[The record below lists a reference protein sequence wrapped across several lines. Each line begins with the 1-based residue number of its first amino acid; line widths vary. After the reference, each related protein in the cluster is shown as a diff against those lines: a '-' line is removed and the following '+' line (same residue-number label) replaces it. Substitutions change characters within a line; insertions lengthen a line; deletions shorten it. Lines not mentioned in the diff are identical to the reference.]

1 MHGLAAAGG
10 PCFVIRV
17 AVIGAG
23 MIVHDQLLPSLYH
36 LQRLGLAGQIDI
48 CSSRSRSVAS
58 LAKAPALRNAFPGQS
73 FRPWPALDA
82 PDEPQPALYR
92 EMLAA
97 LPLRSLVV
105 VALPDPLHAEAIL
118 AALAHSHHVLAVKP
132 LVLRVADSERIE
144 AEARARGLLVAID
157 YHKRFDPRSLM
168 ARARFRAGQFGE
180 FRLGSARLLEKW
192 YYRES
197 NFQNWFTA
205 DQTDAF
211 TYIGCHY
218 VDLVHF
224 LTGLAPAA
232 VSVRGV
238 LDDFP
243 NGKLGYLWTDAR
255 VLWQNGACL
264 NVQNALGY
272 PEDGPGSNSQGMTLY
287 CSGKGRGAML
297 MHSDQY
303 RGVEYVTAGTGYS
316 EPSPDYFQYLDLG
329 GPGLTPSG
337 YGYLSVEAIMKACL
351 RVESSP
357 DRAAALDAIDR
368 EGLLA
373 TPSNSRYNER
383 VIEAGRKSL
392 LDGGREVPVE

>member
-1 MHGLAAAGG
+1 MCRRAFEGG
-10 PCFVIRV
+10 PRLVMRA

-36 LQRLGLAGQIDI
+36 LQRLGFVGEIDI
-48 CSSRSRSVAS
+48 CATRPRSVAA
-58 LAKAPALRNAFPGQS
+58 LANAPALQTAFPGHS
-73 FRPWPALDA
+73 FRPWPSPNE
-82 PDEPQPALYR
+82 PDEPQANLYLKL
-92 EMLAA
+92 LAA
-97 LPLRSLVV
+97 LPPRSLVV
-105 VALPDPLHAEAIL
+105 VALPDQLHAEVIL
-118 AALAHSHHVLAVKP
+118 AVLAHSHHVLAVKP

-144 AEARARGLLVAID
+144 QEARARGVLVAID
-157 YHKRFDPRSLM
+157 YHKRFDTRSLM
-168 ARARFRAGQFGE
+168 ARARFRNGEFGE

-192 YYRES
+192 YYRVS
-197 NFQNWFTA
+197 NFQNWFSA
-205 DQTDAF
+205 DKTDAF

-238 LDDFP
+238 LDNFP
-243 NGKLGYLWTDAR
+243 NGNRGYLWTDAR
-255 VLWQNGACL
+255 VVWENGACL

-297 MHSDQY
+297 VHSDQY
-303 RGVEYVTAGTGYS
+303 RGVEYVTTGGYS

-337 YGYLSVEAIMKACL
+337 YGYLSVEAIVKACL
-351 RVESSP
+351 RVEASA
-357 DRAAALDAIDR
+357 DRAATLDAIDL
-368 EGLLA
+368 EGPLA
-373 TPSNSRYNER
+373 TPANSRYNER
-383 VIEAGRKSL
+383 VIEAGRRSL
-392 LDGGREVPVE
+392 LDGGREVAIS

>member
-1 MHGLAAAGG
+1 MRA
-10 PCFVIRV
+10 

-36 LQRLGLAGQIDI
+36 LRRLGFIGGIDV
-48 CSSRSRSVAS
+48 CARSARSVRA
-58 LAKAPALRNAFPGQS
+58 LAEAPALKTAFPGQS
-73 FRPWPALDA
+73 FRAWPASDGDA
-82 PDEPQPALYR
+82 GPRPDLYR
-92 EMLAA
+92 EMLA
-97 LPLRSLVV
+97 SLAPRGLAV

-118 AALAHSHHVLAVKP
+118 AALAHDQHVLAVKP
-132 LVLRVADSERIE
+132 LVLRAADSQQIE

-168 ARARFRAGQFGE
+168 ARRRARDGGFGE
-180 FRLGSARLLEKW
+180 LRLGSARLLEKW
-192 YYRES
+192 NYRDS

-205 DQTDAF
+205 DRTDAF

-224 LTGLAPAA
+224 ITGLEPAS

-238 LDDFP
+238 LDAFP
-243 NGKLGYLWTDAR
+243 NGQQGYLWTDAR
-255 VLWQNGACL
+255 VVWENGACL

-287 CSGKGRGAML
+287 FSGAGRGAMIV
-297 MHSDQY
+297 HSDQY
-303 RGVEYVTAGTGYS
+303 RGVEYVTTDGRYS

-329 GPGLTPSG
+329 DGGLTPWG
-337 YGYLSVEAIMKACL
+337 YGYRSVEAIVKACL
-351 RVESSP
+351 RVEGSR
-357 DRAAALDAIDR
+357 DRAAELCAIDH

-373 TPSNSRYNER
+373 TPANSRYNER
-383 VIEAGRKSL
+383 VIEAGRASL
-392 LDGGREVPVE
+392 AAGGREVAVA

>member
-1 MHGLAAAGG
+1 
-10 PCFVIRV
+10 VIRA

-36 LQRLGLAGQIDI
+36 LQRLGLVGEIDV
-48 CSSRSRSVAS
+48 CARRPRTVAA
-58 LAKAPALRNAFPGQS
+58 LANAPALERAFPGHS
-73 FRPWPALDA
+73 FRPWPPLDA
-82 PDEPQPALYR
+82 AEEPQHRLYL
-92 EMLAA
+92 ELLAA
-97 LPLRSLVV
+97 LPPRSLAVI
-105 VALPDPLHAEAIL
+105 ALPDPLHAEVIL

-144 AEARARGLLVAID
+144 QEARARQLLVAVD

-168 ARARFRAGQFGE
+168 ARARFRAGEFGE
-180 FRLGSARLLEKW
+180 FRLGAARLLEKW
-192 YYRES
+192 HYRES

-205 DQTDAF
+205 AHTDAF

-224 LTGLAPAA
+224 VTGLAPAA

-238 LDDFP
+238 LDEFP
-243 NGKLGYLWTDAR
+243 NGNRGYLWTDAR
-255 VLWQNGACL
+255 IVWENGACL
-264 NVQNALGY
+264 NVQTALGY

-297 MHSDQY
+297 VHSDQY
-303 RGVEYVTAGTGYS
+303 RGVEYVTSAGGYS

-329 GPGLTPSG
+329 GRGLTPSG
-337 YGYLSVEAIMKACL
+337 YGYLSVEAIVKACL
-351 RVESSP
+351 RVESSA

-373 TPSNSRYNER
+373 TPANSRYNER
-383 VIEAGRKSL
+383 VLEAGRRSL
-392 LDGGREVPVE
+392 LDGGREVLIV

>member
-1 MHGLAAAGG
+1 MRA
-10 PCFVIRV
+10 

-36 LQRLGLAGQIDI
+36 LQRLGVIGEIDV
-48 CSSRSRSVAS
+48 CATRPRSVAA
-58 LAKAPALRNAFPGQS
+58 LANAPALQTGFPGHS
-73 FRPWPALDA
+73 FRPWPALNE
-82 PDEPQPALYR
+82 PDEAQPNLYLKL
-92 EMLAA
+92 LAA
-97 LPLRSLVV
+97 LPPRSLVV
-105 VALPDPLHAEAIL
+105 VALPDQLHADVIL

-144 AEARARGLLVAID
+144 QEARARGVLVAID

-168 ARARFRAGQFGE
+168 ARARFRNGEFGE

-205 DQTDAF
+205 GHTDAF

-238 LDDFP
+238 LDEFP
-243 NGKLGYLWTDAR
+243 NGNRGYLWTDAR
-255 VLWQNGACL
+255 VVWENGACL

-297 MHSDQY
+297 VHSDQY
-303 RGVEYVTAGTGYS
+303 RGVEYVTTKGYS

-337 YGYLSVEAIMKACL
+337 YGYLSVEAIVKACL
-351 RVESSP
+351 RVEASA
-357 DRAAALDAIDR
+357 DRTAALDTIDR

-373 TPSNSRYNER
+373 TPANSRYNER
-383 VIEAGRKSL
+383 VIEAARRSL
-392 LDGGREVPVE
+392 LDGGREVAIP

>member
-1 MHGLAAAGG
+1 MRA
-10 PCFVIRV
+10 

-36 LQRLGLAGQIDI
+36 LQRLGVVGEIDI
-48 CSSRSRSVAS
+48 CATRHRSVAA
-58 LAKAPALRNAFPGQS
+58 LAAAPALLAAFPGQS
-73 FRPWPALDA
+73 FRPWPTLEESDQ
-82 PDEPQPALYR
+82 PQADLYLKL
-92 EMLAA
+92 LAA
-97 LPLRSLVV
+97 LPPRSLVV
-105 VALPDPLHAEAIL
+105 VALPDQLHAEVIL

-144 AEARARGLLVAID
+144 QEARARGVLVAID

-168 ARARFRAGQFGE
+168 ARARFRAGEFGE

-205 DQTDAF
+205 ANTDAF

-238 LDDFP
+238 LDEFP
-243 NGKLGYLWTDAR
+243 NGNRGYLWTDAR
-255 VLWQNGACL
+255 VVWGNGACL

-272 PEDGPGSNSQGMTLY
+272 PAGGPGSNSQGMTLY
-287 CSGKGRGAML
+287 CSGNGRGAML
-297 MHSDQY
+297 VHSDQY
-303 RGVEYVTAGTGYS
+303 RGVEYVTAAGYS

-337 YGYLSVEAIMKACL
+337 YGYLSVEAIVKACL
-351 RVESSP
+351 RVESSA
-357 DRAAALDAIDR
+357 DRAATLDAIDR

-373 TPSNSRYNER
+373 TPANSRYNER
-383 VIEAGRKSL
+383 VIEAGRQSL
-392 LDGGREVPVE
+392 LDGGREVPIS

>member
-1 MHGLAAAGG
+1 MMRA
-10 PCFVIRV
+10 

-36 LQRLGLAGQIDI
+36 LQRLGVVGEIDI
-48 CSSRSRSVAS
+48 CATRPRSVSA
-58 LAKAPALRNAFPGQS
+58 LAGAPALQTAFPGHC
-73 FRPWPALDA
+73 FRPWPSLDA
-82 PDEPQPALYR
+82 PEAAQHRLYL
-92 EMLAA
+92 ELLAA
-97 LPLRSLVV
+97 LPPRSLVV
-105 VALPDPLHAEAIL
+105 VALPDQLHAEVIL

-144 AEARARGLLVAID
+144 HEARARDLLVAID

-168 ARARFRAGQFGE
+168 ARSRFRAGEFGE

-205 DQTDAF
+205 GATDAF

-243 NGKLGYLWTDAR
+243 NGNRGYLWTDAR
-255 VLWQNGACL
+255 VVWENGACL

-287 CSGKGRGAML
+287 CSGTGRGAML
-297 MHSDQY
+297 VHSDQY
-303 RGVEYVTAGTGYS
+303 RGVEYVTTGGYS

-337 YGYLSVEAIMKACL
+337 YGYLSVEAIVKACL
-351 RVESSP
+351 RVESSA
-357 DRAAALDAIDR
+357 DRTATLDAIDR

-373 TPSNSRYNER
+373 TPANSRYNER
-383 VIEAGRKSL
+383 VLEAGRRSL
-392 LDGGREVPVE
+392 LDGGREVPIS